1 MKQCSTCQEEFADKF
16 SFCPVDGTPLNG
28 FAARQADTPSA
39 VPADSDSEETV
50 PSTPAVQEG
59 YRFNASDNED
69 EVEAEIPESVGAA
82 AAAAADDGEY
92 HLTIMDDAGLVSR
105 LTAELR
111 EVAHESQLTWPEFK
125 RDPFGF
131 TKRSFKAYGKM
142 AGGFFSR
149 PNVAIALMTALVS
162 MIVLAIG
169 IAWIEKSQ
177 SAGVSKFGIGLF
189 AALALGLLV
198 ALFVGWF
205 TRGRAASLKGQ
216 TSTSGEYA
224 SETDMPTVMTAMA
237 AALIFALFIAG
248 AFVILDRRNKQY
260 RAGLDK
266 QREDLEYQGMVD
278 IPAEQEEPEKGTA
291 GNNKGTGGGSK
302 PKQEKPGGGGG
313 GGREDQRPASQGK
326 LPQAS
331 LTIPQVLA
339 PNPNPPPIKNPSLPV
354 AATIDADPLLFPPD
368 TRPIPYGDPK
378 SRSTELSSGPGTGNG
393 IGTGT
398 GGGVGSGE
406 GGGVGPG
413 RGGNTGGGDRNEGGG
428 GPGGGGGGGP
438 DPNKIY
444 KPGEVTTKA
453 RITSK
458 PTPEYTEEARKNQ
471 VTGTV
476 VLQMV
481 LSSSGGVTNIRT
493 VSGLPFGLTEKAI
506 AAARRIQFTPA
517 TKEGRPVSQY
527 IRVEYNFNIY

>member
-28 FAARQADTPSA
+28 FVARQADTPSA
-39 VPADSDSEETV
+39 VPADSDAEETV

-82 AAAAADDGEY
+82 AADDGEY

-105 LTAELR
+105 LTTELR

-125 RDPFGF
+125 RDPLGF

-162 MIVLAIG
+162 MIVLAVG
-169 IAWIEKSQ
+169 VAWIEKSQ

-205 TRGRAASLKGQ
+205 TRGRAASLKAQSSG
-216 TSTSGEYA
+216 SGEYS

-237 AALIFALFIAG
+237 AALVFALFLAG
-248 AFVILDRRNKQY
+248 MFVWLDARSKNQRLL
-260 RAGLDK
+260 ADK

-291 GNNKGTGGGSK
+291 GANKGTGGGSK

-313 GGREDQRPASQGK
+313 GGREDQNPVSKGK
-326 LPQAS
+326 LPQADPNV
-331 LTIPQVLA
+331 PQVRGPDIKL
-339 PNPNPPPIKNPSLPV
+339 PPIPNASLPIPPSLDLDKML
-354 AATIDADPLLFPPD
+354 AKTDD
-368 TRPIPYGDPK
+368 RPIPYGMPN
-378 SRSTELSSGPGTGNG
+378 SISTTPSNGPGR
-393 IGTGT
+393 
-398 GGGVGSGE
+398 GGGMGEGDGLGAGSGE
-406 GGGVGPG
+406 DGGLGPG
-413 RGGNTGGGDRNEGGG
+413 RGGNTGSGDRNMGGG